1 MIYNIIEEFEKIISE
16 TNWKSESEDQV
27 RQHRSAGAHSPD
39 NPTKKTKKKNEEE
52 NSDEESSKDSG
63 RSDIDLNDDVEEEKP
78 APGELKIE
86 NALKYSSLKSALNK
100 LRASHSFEDPEVDK
114 EMKRYFER
122 LTKDE
127 KKVLYVLVK
136 GLTQVSLLDISGK
149 TAYIPS
155 DMNIRVSS
163 KGPTSK
169 EKIKSKERMQSLSR
183 DEDESV
189 MQDITSTP
197 IIIGSDKRND
207 ESLKEIYNIV
217 KSNA

>member
-1 MIYNIIEEFEKIISE
+1 MDFNIIKEFEKILSE
-16 TNWKSESEDQV
+16 TNWKSEAEEQV
-27 RQHRSAGAHSPD
+27 RLHRSSGAHEAD
-39 NPTKKTKKKNEEE
+39 NPSKKSKKRHEEE
-52 NSDEESSKDSG
+52 DSG
-63 RSDIDLNDDVEEEKP
+63 EEKSKESGRADIDLNDEVEEEKP

-86 NALKYSSLKSALNK
+86 NALKYSAQKSALNK

-114 EMKRYFER
+114 EMKKYFER

-155 DMNIRVSS
+155 DMNIHVSS
-163 KGPTSK
+163 KGPTSN
-169 EKIKSKERMQSLSR
+169 EKIKSKERAQSLSK
-183 DEDESV
+183 DEDENV
-189 MQDITSTP
+189 MQDITNTP
-197 IIIGSDKRND
+197 IVIGGDKRND
-207 ESLKEIYNIV
+207 ESLREIYNIV